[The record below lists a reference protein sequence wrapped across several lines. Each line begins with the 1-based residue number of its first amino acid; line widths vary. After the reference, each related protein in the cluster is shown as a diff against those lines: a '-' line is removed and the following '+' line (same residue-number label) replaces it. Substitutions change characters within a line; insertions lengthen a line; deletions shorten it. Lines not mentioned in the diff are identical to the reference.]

1 MDNHIAVTKKT
12 NGNFNTHIF
21 AAKIIKKIKKWYKFR
36 SLNHIEKFAAV

>member
-12 NGNFNTHIF
+12 NGNFNSHIF
-21 AAKIIKKIKKWYKFR
+21 AAKIIKNKKWYKFR

>member
-21 AAKIIKKIKKWYKFR
+21 AAKIIKKIKKMVQIQK
-36 SLNHIEKFAAV
+36 S